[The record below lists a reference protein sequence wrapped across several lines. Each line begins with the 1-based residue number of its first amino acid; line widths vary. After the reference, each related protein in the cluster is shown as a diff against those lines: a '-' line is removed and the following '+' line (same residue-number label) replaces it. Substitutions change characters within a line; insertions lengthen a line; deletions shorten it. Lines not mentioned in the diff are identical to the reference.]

1 MNEKDFNSA
10 LQSALQGMSPSTQ
23 AIYSNLW
30 NRWRNWCKAR
40 RIEPF
45 PVTQDTLD
53 LFVAEMSSQR
63 RSAQY
68 IRHFLSVL
76 RLANR
81 LVGYDDDL
89 TMSTRELRFR
99 PPYVLLNSA
108 AMPASGTYFLR
119 EFSQKDWVKAIQ
131 IAANE
136 DSIQSYIGYPDT
148 AKHVQE
154 ITGLPIEVNRSEVTL
169 GKAAT
174 LFIVKLK
181 YRIADPTQK
190 GQFVPSETDYVYY
203 IAQYVS

>member
-1 MNEKDFNSA
+1 MNEKDFNST
-10 LQSALQGMSPSTQ
+10 LQAALQGMSPSTQ

-30 NRWRNWCKAR
+30 NRWCNWCKAR
-40 RIEPF
+40 RINPF

-53 LFVAEMSSQR
+53 IFVAEMSSQR

-89 TMSTRELRFR
+89 TMSTKELRFR

-108 AMPASGTYFLR
+108 MMPASGTYFLR
-119 EFSQKDWVKAIQ
+119 EFSQKDWVKAIH
-131 IAANE
+131 IAAKE

-181 YRIADPTQK
+181 YRIADSTQK
-190 GQFVPSETDYVYY
+190 GQFVPSEADYVYY
-203 IAQYVS
+203 IAQYAA

>member
-1 MNEKDFNSA
+1 MNEMDFNA
-10 LQSALQGMSPSTQ
+10 AIQDMRPSTQ

-30 NRWRNWCKAR
+30 NRWCNWCKGRGIATVP
-40 RIEPF
+40 I
-45 PVTQDTLD
+45 TQDTLD

-89 TMSTRELRFR
+89 TMSTKELRFR

-108 AMPASGTYFLR
+108 MMPATGTYFLR

-131 IAANE
+131 IAAKE
-136 DSIQSYIGYPDT
+136 ESIQSYIGYPDT

-154 ITGLPIEVNRSEVTL
+154 ITGLPIEINRSEVTL

-174 LFIVKLK
+174 IFVVKLK
-181 YRIADPTQK
+181 YRIADPIQK

-203 IAQYVS
+203 IAQYVA